1 MLVVGDETQNRG
13 FPWATLLLVFAN
25 VAVFA
30 AQMFVGDSI
39 TYGYSLVPQ
48 EITTGEDIVGLVA
61 VPIREPVSDA
71 NGTRY
76 VNTTAMITLQPGPR
90 PIYLTIVTSMFLH
103 ANWLHLVGNM
113 VFLLV
118 FGRNI
123 ERAMKPTLF
132 LIFYLQCG
140 IAAGMTH
147 VYVAPESAAPYLGAS
162 GAISGIMGAYFFIFP
177 FNWVK
182 VWMIFAIVDV
192 PSVILIGGW
201 ALLQY
206 VGTLAA
212 VRMGAVQTGVA
223 YWAHLGGFVAGVAVV
238 LTLLGTF
245 AVLTLATRKPAE

>member
-1 MLVVGDETQNRG
+1 MLVGDETQNEG

-25 VAVFA
+25 VAAFA
-30 AQMFVGDSI
+30 AQMLVGDPI

-48 EITTGEDIVGLVA
+48 EITTGEDVVGLA
-61 VPIREPVSDA
+61 TVPIEEFETDA
-71 NGTRY
+71 NGARF
-76 VNTTAMITLQPGPR
+76 VHTTAIITLQPGPK
-90 PIYLTIVTSMFLH
+90 PIYLTLVTSMFLH
-103 ANWLHLVGNM
+103 ASWLHLVGNM
-113 VFLLV
+113 LFLVV

-132 LIFYLQCG
+132 LVFYLQCG

-147 VYVAPESAAPYLGAS
+147 VYMAPDSVAPYLGAS

-192 PSVILIGGW
+192 PAVVAIAAW

-206 VGTLAA
+206 VETLA
-212 VRMGAVQTGVA
+212 VLRIGAVQTGVA
-223 YWAHLGGFVAGVAVV
+223 YWAHLGGFVAGVSLV
-238 LTLLGTF
+238 LLLLATF
-245 AVLTLATRKPAE
+245 AVLTLATRKRAE